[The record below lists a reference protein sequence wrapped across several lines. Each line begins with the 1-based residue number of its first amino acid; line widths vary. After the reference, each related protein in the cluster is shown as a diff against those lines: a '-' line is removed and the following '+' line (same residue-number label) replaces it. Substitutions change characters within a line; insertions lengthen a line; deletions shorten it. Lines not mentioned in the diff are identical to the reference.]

1 MLDGFVSSLRATIL
15 KHPLSEVE
23 GLNMTWEYLETLF
36 TEYSAPPCRV
46 YNCIGQAQGVVMK
59 LRGIWLD
66 LAASAVGGLGIAII
80 WILGGILFQEDTMT
94 DSVGV
99 FIVFAVGF
107 LFNLLLILPLRHR
120 RGTWPPK
127 Q

>member
-1 MLDGFVSSLRATIL
+1 
-15 KHPLSEVE
+15 
-23 GLNMTWEYLETLF
+23 
-36 TEYSAPPCRV
+36 
-46 YNCIGQAQGVVMK
+46 MK

-107 LFNLLLILPLRHR
+107 LFNLLIILPARRR